1 MKQTIKKSNIKLTK
15 TYTGKLPDSFGFN
28 GKGGSY
34 IRRDREAII
43 AEQKRNGLTPISF
56 NPETGEI
63 KYL

>member
-1 MKQTIKKSNIKLTK
+1 MKQAIRKSKIKVTK

-43 AEQKRNGLTPISF
+43 AEQKSNGLTPISF
-56 NPETGEI
+56 NPETGEM